1 MENGRRPRAAV
12 VGGVNIDIGGTARA
26 PLVMGDSNPGAV
38 RFSLGG
44 VGRNIAHNLSLLG
57 VDVRLL
63 TALGE
68 DLWAS
73 RIEGSCALL
82 GIDLTGS
89 LIVPGSSTS
98 TYLYLA
104 GPDGDMTLAVSDMD
118 IYERLTPAALE
129 PKLPWL
135 RDAQVLVL
143 DANLPAETI
152 AWLCG
157 RVTVPIFADAVSAA
171 KAGRLKDVLGKL
183 HTLKPNRLEA
193 ELLSGVAIHDERSLF
208 RAADALLE
216 TGLKRVFISL
226 GADGVLAADADTRLR
241 LPAARGEHVSTTG
254 CGDAFLAALVW
265 SQLRGLDLK
274 DSARAGVAAAGIAM
288 SDTETVSPRMSAQ
301 AVLAGMEE
309 QQA

>member
-68 DLWAS
+68 DLWAD

-104 GPDGDMTLAVSDMD
+104 GPEGDMALAVSDMD

-208 RAADALLE
+208 RAADTLLE

-241 LPAARGEHVSTTG
+241 LPTARGEHVNTTG

>member
-68 DLWAS
+68 DLWAD

-82 GIDLTGS
+82 GIDLTLS
-89 LIVPGSSTS
+89 LIVPGAATS

-104 GPDGDMTLAVSDMD
+104 GPEGDMALAVSDMD

-135 RDAQVLVL
+135 RQAQVLVL

-193 ELLSGVAIHDERSLF
+193 ELLSGVAIHDEQSLF

-241 LPAARGEHVSTTG
+241 LPTARGEHVNTTG

-288 SDTETVSPRMSAQ
+288 ADAETVSPRMSAQ